1 MKQRKSILFAI
12 IAILMWSTSGT
23 AFKLSLKTLEFS
35 QLLFIASNTAW
46 ITLLIYAIIIK
57 KRIHVSSIRDL
68 LKSALGGFLN
78 PFLFYMILLKAY
90 SLLPAQIAQPLN
102 YTWPIMLII
111 LSVPFLKQ
119 KLKWF
124 DYAAITISF
133 LGVLTISLQG
143 EISFHHNNE
152 SLAGI
157 LLATGSSV
165 IWASF
170 WIFNIRDKRD
180 DLEKIL
186 LNFFFGALFI
196 SLYLLITKSLPT
208 FSKGW
213 YPAIYVGITE
223 MAIAFVCWLMALQ
236 LSDNNSRIGNLVFL
250 SPFLALF
257 FIHLI
262 LKEHIYI
269 STFTG
274 LALIVGGILFQQFMA
289 RYKNGKRRE

>member
-23 AFKLSLKTLEFS
+23 AFVLSLKTLEFS

-46 ITLLIYAIIIK
+46 ITLLLFAIISKKKIRLKPIK
-57 KRIHVSSIRDL
+57 NLI
-68 LKSALGGFLN
+68 KSAIGGFLN

-90 SLLPAQIAQPLN
+90 SMLPAQIAQPLN
-102 YTWPIMLII
+102 YTWPIMLVI

-124 DYAAITISF
+124 DYAAISISF
-133 LGVLTISLQG
+133 LGVLVISMQG
-143 EISFHHNNE
+143 ENSFHQDRRTIV
-152 SLAGI
+152 GI
-157 LLATGSSV
+157 ILATGSSI

-170 WIFNIRDKRD
+170 WIFNVRDKRD
-180 DLEKIL
+180 ELEKIL
-186 LNFFFGALFI
+186 LNFFFGALFV
-196 SLYLLITKSLPT
+196 SLWLLITKGFPA
-208 FSKGW
+208 FSTGW
-213 YPAIYVGITE
+213 YPAVYVGITE
-223 MAIAFVCWLMALQ
+223 MAIAFVCWLIALQ

-262 LKEHIYI
+262 LKEQIFI
-269 STFTG
+269 STFAG
-274 LALIVGGILFQQFMA
+274 LALIVGGIMFQQFMVK
-289 RYKNGKRRE
+289 YGNKREQ

>member
-35 QLLFIASNTAW
+35 QLLFVASNTAW
-46 ITLLIYAIIIK
+46 ITLLVYAILIK
-57 KRIHVSSIRDL
+57 KRIHITSISNL
-68 LKSALGGFLN
+68 LRSALGGFLN

-102 YTWPIMLII
+102 YTWPIMLVI

-124 DYAAITISF
+124 DYAAIAISF
-133 LGVLTISLQG
+133 LGVLAISLQG
-143 EISFHHNNE
+143 EHSFRPDRQ
-152 SLAGI
+152 SLVGI

-170 WIFNIRDKRD
+170 WIINVRDKRD
-180 DLEKIL
+180 NLEKIL
-186 LNFFFGALFI
+186 LNFFFGALFV
-196 SLYLLITKSLPT
+196 SLWLWLTKGFPS
-208 FSKGW
+208 FSSGW

-223 MAIAFVCWLMALQ
+223 MAIAFVFWLMALQ

-262 LKEHIYI
+262 LKEQIFI
-269 STFTG
+269 STFAG
-274 LALIVGGILFQQFMA
+274 LALIVGGIMFQQFMV
-289 RYKNGKRRE
+289 RYEKNREEG

>member
-1 MKQRKSILFAI
+1 MKQRKSILLAG

-23 AFKLSLKTLEFS
+23 GFKLSLRTLEFT

-46 ITLLIYAIIIK
+46 ITLLIYALLIK
-57 KRIHVSSIRDL
+57 KRIRINSISNL

-90 SLLPAQIAQPLN
+90 SILPAQIAQPLN

-111 LSVPFLKQ
+111 LSIPFLKQ

-124 DYAAITISF
+124 DYTAIAVSF

-143 EISFHHNNE
+143 EISFQDNKQ
-152 SLAGI
+152 SIIGIILAI
-157 LLATGSSV
+157 GSSI

-170 WIFNIRDKRD
+170 WIFNIKDKRD
-180 DLEKIL
+180 ELEKIL

-196 SLYLLITKSLPT
+196 SLWLMITKKIPH
-208 FSKGW
+208 FSTGW
-213 YPAIYVGITE
+213 FPAIYVGITE

-236 LSDNNSRIGNLVFL
+236 ISTNNSRIGNLVFL

-262 LKEHIYI
+262 LKEQIFI
-269 STFTG
+269 STFAG
-274 LALIVGGILFQQFMA
+274 LTLIVSGILFQQFMVK
-289 RYKNGKRRE
+289 YENKRGE